1 MGRKRRVDKRTVDPD
16 PKFND
21 AVVTRFITTL
31 MRDGKKSIAE
41 GIFYRAMEKLEAAT
55 SEQSL
60 KAFKKALENVKP
72 VLEVKSR
79 RVGGATYQVP
89 VEVKPARRQSLAV
102 RWIIDSSR
110 ARPEHNMT
118 EKLAAELTEAFNG
131 RGGAMK
137 KREDVHRMAD
147 ANKAFAHFRW

>member
-1 MGRKRRVDKRTVDPD
+1 MGRKKFVRKREILPD

-21 AVVTRFITTL
+21 IVVTKFISSL
-31 MRDGKKSIAE
+31 LQDGKKSIAE
-41 GIFYRAMEKLEAAT
+41 KIFYGCVDVIQTRTGEDG
-55 SEQSL
+55 L
-60 KAFKKALENVKP
+60 KTFKKALENVKP
-72 VLEVKSR
+72 LLEVKSR

-110 ARPEHNMT
+110 ERPEHNMT